1 MNIPQEET
9 ERSNKTMSSS
19 KDYKH
24 DMAMMFA
31 FHDALRRE
39 LGYIARVTAATTDDP
54 RRVMATAAGW
64 EMFKTYL
71 HVHHGC
77 EDDVLWPAMG
87 KTLAERPDDL
97 ALLAA
102 LEAEHAAIDPLLN
115 AIDAT
120 LANPAGGPE
129 HLGDLSDALATTLNA
144 HLSHEEDEGL
154 ALIDVTVSDE
164 QWQDF
169 GQEHSRRLG
178 PEAPR
183 VFPWM
188 LDGLDEVKAEHI
200 LRSVPEPVRALY
212 RDQWVGAYRQLDRW
226 QLDRWQLDRWQLDP
240 SGALPG
246 SPGRPGEED
255 VRPKGR
261 S

>member
-1 MNIPQEET
+1 MNT
-9 ERSNKTMSSS
+9 AM
-19 KDYKH
+19 DYKH

-39 LGYIARVTAATTDDP
+39 LGHIARVAAAGTDDP

-64 EMFKTYL
+64 QMFKDYL

-77 EDDVLWPAMG
+77 EDDVLWPAME
-87 KTLAERPDDL
+87 KTLADRPDDL

-120 LANPAGGPE
+120 LANAATPPE
-129 HLGDLSDALATTLNA
+129 RLGDLTDALATTHNA
-144 HLSHEEDEGL
+144 HLRHEEGEGL
-154 ALIDVTVSDE
+154 SLIDATVTDE

-169 GQEHSRRLG
+169 GQEHAKRIG
-178 PEAPR
+178 PDAPR

-188 LDGLDEVKAEHI
+188 LDGLDNAKTDHI
-200 LRSVPEPVRALY
+200 LEAIPEPLRAAY
-212 RDQWVGAYRQLDRW
+212 RNQWLSAYRQLDRW
-226 QLDRWQLDRWQLDP
+226 GVP
-240 SGALPG
+240 PG
-246 SPGRPGEED
+246 SPESPREW
-255 VRPKGR
+255 